1 MGGIMRL
8 KNKKTGEII
17 DIYKGEITLHYN
29 QGRKTIHFKCLED
42 LEANVNSL
50 VTNHG
55 FKCRG
60 GVFYDAKTNMYCQAL
75 EN

>member
-1 MGGIMRL
+1 MSYRIE
-8 KNKKTGEII
+8 KEET
-17 DIYKGEITLHYN
+17 
-29 QGRKTIHFKCLED
+29 LED

-60 GVFYDAKTNMYCQAL
+60 GVFYDNKTNMYCQAL
-75 EN
+75 ED

>member
-1 MGGIMRL
+1 MSYRIEQEE
-8 KNKKTGEII
+8 T
-17 DIYKGEITLHYN
+17 
-29 QGRKTIHFKCLED
+29 LED
-42 LEANVNSL
+42 LEANVNFL

-75 EN
+75 EDQEVEND

>member
-1 MGGIMRL
+1 MSYRIEQEE
-8 KNKKTGEII
+8 T
-17 DIYKGEITLHYN
+17 
-29 QGRKTIHFKCLED
+29 LED

-75 EN
+75 EDQEVENEKLKED

>member
-1 MGGIMRL
+1 MSYRIEQEE
-8 KNKKTGEII
+8 T
-17 DIYKGEITLHYN
+17 
-29 QGRKTIHFKCLED
+29 LED

-75 EN
+75 ED

>member
-1 MGGIMRL
+1 MSYRIEQEE
-8 KNKKTGEII
+8 T
-17 DIYKGEITLHYN
+17 
-29 QGRKTIHFKCLED
+29 LED

-60 GVFYDAKTNMYCQAL
+60 GVFYDNKTNMYCQAL
-75 EN
+75 EDQEAKNELSCRSLQRGKCGMEQRN